1 MDLSVNFGHLAFM
14 FGLFLATLLVLNV
27 YVFKPTLAILKERE
41 HRLKGMAQE
50 AEFFLR
56 QHDFKCE
63 AYKNL
68 MGEARVLARQKREE
82 ILKLA
87 EIEQREILTEA
98 THAADVFIQ
107 DAKSNISQQT
117 KEASLKLKTSAESLA
132 DNMVGKLLKRQVA

>member
-1 MDLSVNFGHLAFM
+1 MDLSVNPGHFAFM

-27 YVFKPTLAILKERE
+27 YIFKPTLAILKERE

-50 AEFFLR
+50 AEFFLK
-56 QHDFKCE
+56 QHEHKCE

-68 MGEARVLARQKREE
+68 MGEAKILARQKREE

-98 THAADVFIQ
+98 THAAETFIQ
-107 DAKSNISQQT
+107 DAKANISKQT
-117 KEASLKLKTSAESLA
+117 KEASLHLKTSAESLA
-132 DNMVGKLLKRQVA
+132 NGMVEKLLKRQVA